1 VQGNVLI
8 TDGQDIRVRRLVDAH
23 RKLALAQLVFERE
36 LGLTPLALAQLRA
49 ADKGNS
55 GGPDVFSM
63 MAADRQLEQDQ
74 EGAEPEPGVESD
86 N

>member
-1 VQGNVLI
+1 VLL
-8 TDGQDIRVRRLVDAH
+8 T
-23 RKLALAQLVFERE
+23 ALAAPMVSMRDMTLLPSRR
-36 LGLTPLALAQLRA
+36 PLRLCARYSASWGAQLRA

-86 N
+86 D